1 MTRCARLGGLLV
13 VLLLAVGGLMDPA
26 PATAQARP
34 SGELTVALS
43 SLATE
48 TLDPAL
54 GGHIVKFYLSQIF
67 DYLVGVT
74 PDGKLS
80 KDTGV
85 AYRWDVSGDHTRWT
99 FYLRKGIKFHNGE
112 ELTSDDVKFSIL
124 RGIGKR
130 STTGY
135 AGPLRALVAE
145 VETPAP
151 DRVVIVTKEPTL
163 IVPSYLSRALSTEGM
178 ILPKKYIE
186 AKGDDYFATNPIGTG
201 PYRFVERVTGSYL
214 KIEAVESHWRAGT
227 PRYKALFFRLVPE
240 ETTRVAMLRQGKA
253 DIIDL
258 SRDRLKEVQADGFP
272 IHLRKDDAHI
282 DYWWIEPWD
291 KTPVKDRRVREAL
304 NLAIDRKELAETVF
318 AGLAEPGP
326 IPYGLTWSFPDVGFK
341 VTPELGYPYDPARA
355 RKLLAEAGY
364 PNGFST
370 EMFAYRLPGLPE
382 GRAMAEAV
390 AGYWEKIGVQTKL
403 VPLDYPAFRKKWFDR
418 SAPGALGYYNMA
430 NRNWIG
436 TYALIEKYVNPK
448 EKTAAVHD
456 PELESM
462 IAAVTRQTDQAKV
475 DALMRNI
482 FTRLRTESLG
492 IPLVSLHT
500 PYATAKKIASWNPG
514 SIMYDLN
521 LDELVASK

>member
-1 MTRCARLGGLLV
+1 MIRHARLGGWLS
-13 VLLLAVGGLMDPA
+13 VLLLAAAGLTSPSPA
-26 PATAQARP
+26 VAQPRP

-48 TLDPAL
+48 TLDPVL

-85 AYRWDVSGDHTRWT
+85 ASRWDVSGDHTRWT
-99 FYLRKGIKFHNGE
+99 FYLRKGIKFHNGD
-112 ELTSDDVKFSIL
+112 ELTSDDVKWSIQRAL
-124 RGIGKR
+124 GKR

-135 AGPLRALVAE
+135 AGPLRALVADI
-145 VETPAP
+145 ETPAP

-178 ILPKKYIE
+178 ILPRKYIE
-186 AKGDDYFATNPIGTG
+186 SKGDDYFATHPVGSG
-201 PYRFVERVTGSYL
+201 PYRFVERVSGSHL
-214 KIEAVESHWRAGT
+214 RLEAVDSHWRAGT
-227 PRYKALFFRLVPE
+227 PRYKTLVFRLVPE

-258 SRDRLKEVQADGFP
+258 SRDRMKEVKADGFP
-272 IHLRKDDAHI
+272 IHLRRDDAHI
-282 DYWWIEPWD
+282 DYWWVEPWD
-291 KTPVKDRRVREAL
+291 KAPVKDRRVREAL
-304 NLAIDRKELAETVF
+304 NIAIDRKELADTVF
-318 AGLAEPGP
+318 GGLAEPGP

-341 VTPELGYPYDPARA
+341 VTPELGYAYDPARA
-355 RKLLAEAGY
+355 KKLLADAGY
-364 PNGFST
+364 PRGFSM

-390 AGYWEKIGVQTKL
+390 AGYWEKIGVETKL
-403 VPLDYPAFRKKWFDR
+403 IPVDYAAFRKKWFDR

-436 TYALIEKYVNPK
+436 TYALIEKYGYSK
-448 EKTAAVHD
+448 EKSAAMHD
-456 PELESM
+456 PELDSM
-462 IAAVTRQTDQAKV
+462 ITAVTHQTDQAKV
-475 DALMRNI
+475 DALMRSI

-492 IPLVSLHT
+492 VPLVSVHT
-500 PYATAKKIASWNPG
+500 PYASGKQIVSWNPG

-521 LDELVASK
+521 LDELLTSK

>member
-1 MTRCARLGGLLV
+1 MARLAPLGG
-13 VLLLAVGGLMDPA
+13 VLLALVLAIAAA
-26 PATAQARP
+26 PAAAQP
-34 SGELTVALS
+34 KPTGELTVALS
-43 SLATE
+43 SLASE

-54 GGHIVKFYLSQIF
+54 GGHIVKFYLSQVF

-80 KDTGV
+80 RDTGV
-85 AYRWDVSGDHTRWT
+85 SSRWEVSPDRTRWT
-99 FYLRKGIKFHNGE
+99 FYLRKGIKFHNGD
-112 ELTSDDVKFSIL
+112 ELTADDVKWSL
-124 RGIGKR
+124 QRALGPR

-135 AGPLRALVAE
+135 AGPLRALVADI
-145 VETPAP
+145 ETPAP

-163 IVPSYLSRALSTEGM
+163 IVAAYLSRALSTEGM

-186 AKGDDYFATNPIGTG
+186 AKGEEHFATNPVGSG
-201 PYRFVERVTGSYL
+201 PYRFAERVTGSYL
-214 KIEAVESHWRAGT
+214 KLEAMDAHWRVGT
-227 PRYKALFFRLVPE
+227 PKFKTLVYRLVPE

-258 SRDRLKEVQADGFP
+258 SRDRLPEVKADGFP

-291 KTPVKDRRVREAL
+291 KLPVKDRRVREAL
-304 NLAIDRKELAETVF
+304 NLAIDRKEMAETVF

-326 IPYGLTWSFPDVGFK
+326 IPFGLSWSFPDVGFK
-341 VTPELGYPYDPARA
+341 VTPELTYAYDPARA
-355 RKLLAEAGY
+355 KKLLAEAGY
-364 PNGFST
+364 PNGFAN
-370 EMFAYRLPGLPE
+370 EMFSYRLPGLPE

-403 VPLDYPAFRKKWFDR
+403 IPVDYPAFRKKWLDR

-436 TYALIEKYVNPK
+436 TYALIEKYALST
-448 EKTAAVHD
+448 EKSAAMHD
-456 PELESM
+456 PELDAMVSQ
-462 IAAVTRQTDQAKV
+462 VTRQTDQAKV
-475 DALMRNI
+475 DALMRSI

-500 PYATAKKIASWNPG
+500 PYASAKRITSWNPG

-521 LDELVASK
+521 VDELVSAK